1 MSTEAGEVQT
11 LGKLCFARMGA
22 EWRSKEADEML
33 CMFVRKLADK
43 AHAQLNLVLS
53 QSAPTEA

>member
-1 MSTEAGEVQT
+1 MSKKAGEVQK
-11 LGKLCFARMGA
+11 LGKLCFERMGA

-33 CMFVRKLADK
+33 RLFVRKLADK
-43 AHAQLNLVLS
+43 AHAHLNLVLR